1 MDKRGNPSLQC
12 ARYQCYNLGVKV
24 YVKLIATYREHLPPG
39 TNGNIAEVDVADS
52 STVRT
57 ILTPFGIP
65 LDDSSVIVV
74 NGLSVPLDTLVNEGD
89 TVAAFSAIAGG

>member
-1 MDKRGNPSLQC
+1 M
-12 ARYQCYNLGVKV
+12 KV
-24 YVKLIATYREHLPPG
+24 RVKLIATYREHLPPG
-39 TNGNIAEVDVADS
+39 TNGNMAEVDAADG
-52 STVRT
+52 STVRE

-74 NGLSVPLDTLVNEGD
+74 NGLTVPLDSPVSEGD